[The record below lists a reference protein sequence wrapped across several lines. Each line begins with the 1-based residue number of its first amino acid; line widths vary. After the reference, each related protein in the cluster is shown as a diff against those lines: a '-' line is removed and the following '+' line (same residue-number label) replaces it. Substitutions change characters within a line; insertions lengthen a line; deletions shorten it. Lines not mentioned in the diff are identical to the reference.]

1 MRKERLQTEDIMA
14 FVVGMHYPLAL
25 ERYMAARYNVIIH
38 RVPEVNTLLQRTFG
52 VLLYIEDLIAIC
64 QLGGIN
70 KRDARLFCSYEYLS
84 LNERERL
91 KKNFIEG
98 FMKLGYSRGS
108 VDSLFRI
115 IAYTSCECL
124 KREYVAACVKNYIKQ
139 TAQMMFLP
147 L

>member
-1 MRKERLQTEDIMA
+1 MADMRKERLHTEDLIA
-14 FVVGMHYPLAL
+14 FIVGMEHPSAFQ
-25 ERYMAARYNVIIH
+25 RYMSARYNVMIH
-38 RVPEVNTLLQRTFG
+38 HIPEVNTLLQRTFG

-98 FMKLGYSRGS
+98 FIAVRQK
-108 VDSLFRI
+108 FRTI
-115 IAYTSCECL
+115 II
-124 KREYVAACVKNYIKQ
+124 N
-139 TAQMMFLP
+139 FNN
-147 L
+147 